1 MTAGMIQNARIT
13 NVVVR
18 EFLAEFLGTFVLILF
33 GDGVV
38 AQVVLSNGT
47 KGSFFTINWGWG
59 VAVTLAILTTGKTHP
74 FFVIP
79 LFHKNTF

>member
-1 MTAGMIQNARIT
+1 MAGTSGIQNVRVK

-33 GDGVV
+33 GDAVV
-38 AQVVLSNGT
+38 AQVVLSEGS

-59 VAVTLAILTTGKTHP
+59 VAVTLAVLTTGT
-74 FFVIP
+74 
-79 LFHKNTF
+79 